1 MSDEQNSSNIADL
14 RQNYDS
20 RILRRSE
27 VASEPITQFKNWF
40 AEARQSP
47 EIVEPNAMTLAT
59 CSIEG
64 RPSARIVLL
73 KEVDERGFSFFTN
86 YESRKGDDLAANPF
100 AALTFWWPPLQR
112 QIRIEGQVEKLSA
125 AESEAYFQSRPKAS
139 QIGAWASPQ
148 SRPIGSREPLEQKVV
163 ELERQFSAEKTLPLP
178 PFWGGFRVV
187 PTMIEFWQ
195 GRPSRLHDRIRY
207 SRRTEDSWEIDRLAP

>member
-1 MSDEQNSSNIADL
+1 MSDKSERLHLASL
-14 RQNYDS
+14 RQDYSS
-20 RILRRSE
+20 RMLDQAEVSE
-27 VASEPITQFKNWF
+27 EPFTQFSRWF
-40 AEARQSP
+40 AEALATP
-47 EIVEPNAMTLAT
+47 EITEPNAMNLAT
-59 CSIEG
+59 CSING

-73 KEVDERGFSFFTN
+73 KEADARGFSFFTN

-100 AALTFWWPPLQR
+100 AALTFWWPPLHR
-112 QIRIEGQVEKLSA
+112 QVRIEGHVEKLTR

-148 SRPIGSREPLEQKVV
+148 SRPIASRDPLEQKVA
-163 ELERQFSAEKTLPLP
+163 ELENQFSAEKIVPLP

-195 GRPSRLHDRIRY
+195 GRPSRLHDRIRF
-207 SRRTEDSWEIDRLAP
+207 SRQVDGSWQIDRLAP